1 DGVDLV
7 LNRQM
12 RRGRGMNLNSD
23 NMHGPN
29 PNAFG
34 HSGAGGSTGF
44 ADPDLKLGIGY
55 AMNQMETNLDGDT
68 RVARLTRAVYHCLK
82 AR

>member
-1 DGVDLV
+1 
-7 LNRQM
+7 
-12 RRGRGMNLNSD
+12 MNLNSD

-44 ADPDLKLGIGY
+44 ADPDHKLGIGY
-55 AMNQMETNLDGDT
+55 AMNQMDTNLDGDT
-68 RVARLTRAVYHCLK
+68 RAARLTRAVYDALQH
-82 AR
+82 